1 LFSIQKVFQ
10 IMTLKIAVIK
20 ERKNPPDRRV
30 VFSPEKCVEVVQK
43 YPNVEFL
50 IESSD
55 IRVFP
60 DDAYRKAGLTVT
72 DDVTAADVMLGVKEV
87 PIDALVPNKKYF
99 FFSHTIKKQPYNRKL
114 LKAILEKNI
123 EIYDHETI
131 VKANGGRLIG
141 FGRYAGLVG
150 AYNGFRAL
158 GLRDNIFSLP
168 KVELLPDLDA
178 VKAELDKIKL
188 PNIKIVLTGRGKVA
202 YGAKE
207 ILDHLN
213 IKEVAIDAYLNESF
227 NEPVYC
233 FIDVMDYNKR
243 KDNKPAVKRE
253 FYNDPSGYESNF
265 MRFAKV
271 SDMLI
276 TGHFYGDGAPFLFT
290 REDAKKQEFKISLV
304 ADVSCDIDGPVAS
317 TIRPSTIAEPF
328 YGYDPKTES
337 EVAYNAPNVIT
348 VMAVDNLP
356 CELPKDASEGFGVMF
371 MQHVIPAFF
380 NGDKDGVLQRAKI
393 TENGKLTP
401 RFAYLQAYVDGL

>member
-1 LFSIQKVFQ
+1 
-10 IMTLKIAVIK
+10 MTLKIAVIK

-43 YPNVEFL
+43 FPNVEFL

-60 DDAYRKAGLTVT
+60 DEAYRKAGFAVT

-87 PIDALVPNKKYF
+87 PIDALIPNKKYF

-123 EIYDHETI
+123 ELYDHETI

-158 GLRDNIFSLP
+158 GLRNNSFSLP
-168 KVELLPDLDA
+168 KVEHLPDLDA

-188 PNIKIVLTGRGKVA
+188 PNMKIVLTGRGKVA

-207 ILDHLN
+207 ILEHLK
-213 IKEVAIDAYLNESF
+213 IKEVSVEAYLNENF

-243 KDNKPAVKRE
+243 KDGRAGDKYE
-253 FYNDPSGYESNF
+253 FYRDPSHYESDF
-265 MRFAKV
+265 MRFAKA

-290 REDAKKQEFKISLV
+290 REDAKHPDFKINLV
-304 ADVSCDIDGPVAS
+304 ADVSCDIDGPVAC
-317 TIRPSTIAEPF
+317 TIRPSTIAAPF
-328 YGYDPKTES
+328 YGYNSKTES
-337 EVAYNAPNVIT
+337 EVAYDAEGAIT

-356 CELPKDASEGFGVMF
+356 CELPKDASEGFGDMF
-371 MQHVIPAFF
+371 LEHVIPAFF
-380 NGDKDGVLQRAKI
+380 DEDKDGILQRAKI

-401 RFAYLQAYVDGL
+401 HFAYLQSYVDGL